1 MCDDGSTLEWVNASF
16 PPTKVENSRAVRV
29 SLGAF
34 SFLSPHAS
42 FPPALVEN
50 SRAVGR
56 ACRVP
61 SHILFRCRQIQPT
74 VNNSKV
80 SVNDSNSQS
89 HTNREHS
96 FFSVLQRN
104 QPTLRVVKQLF
115 CQSSEHN
122 TPRHSQSNNR
132 QHRTANNIHGHQLE
146 QLDKV

>member
-16 PPTKVENSRAVRV
+16 PPAKVENSRAALVRV
-29 SLGAF
+29 SLGEICQRTRVF
-34 SFLSPHAS
+34 HLRWWKTRVQCLSCAI
-42 FPPALVEN
+42 
-50 SRAVGR
+50 
-56 ACRVP
+56 
-61 SHILFRCRQIQPT
+61 SHFVQTRQIQPT
-74 VNNSKV
+74 VKNSQV

-96 FFSVLQRN
+96 FFGVLQ
-104 QPTLRVVKQLF
+104 QPTTLRVVKQLF

-132 QHRTANNIHGHQLE
+132 QHRKANNIHGHQLE